1 MDLSN
6 SLREKG
12 LNILAE
18 AVELKGEQWGN
29 KWIKNNSDL
38 KSSDIDSATG
48 EALEK
53 LQKAEKVK
61 TRELLDIVKDN
72 GKSREESRIRKAVR
86 GLLAFATVGFTLFL
100 FYKVL
105 FPGGGPDPLIAAG
118 DKAEF
123 CQAVVDKLLND
134 NKEVM
139 MYILGA
145 LSAIIAQIFS
155 FYFGSSEGDS
165 KSH

>member
-1 MDLSN
+1 MDLCN

-18 AVELKGEQWGN
+18 AIDIKGEKWGN
-29 KWIKNNSDL
+29 EWIKNNSDL
-38 KSSDIDSATG
+38 KSADIDNATV
-48 EALEK
+48 EELEK
-53 LQKAEKVK
+53 LQKAEKIK

-72 GKSREESRIRKAVR
+72 GNSREESRTRKAVR
-86 GLLAFATVGFTLFL
+86 GGLAFLTVGFTLFL

-105 FPGGGPDPLIAAG
+105 FPGGGPDPLIAAKDNG
-118 DKAEF
+118 MF

-134 NKEVM
+134 NKEVL

-155 FYFGSSEGDS
+155 FYFGSSENNG
-165 KSH
+165 K